1 MGYPAHDVLVSIA
14 DHAVIDYDY
23 NLNQTKPKRQKVQT
37 MKTSNIKSIPQL
49 AGTLAAF
56 IAILLTAASAW
67 ATGSPNLVIAEVYG
81 GGGNSGSTY
90 KNDFIVVFN
99 RSASSVDVNGWSVQ
113 YTSGTGTGAWA
124 GETTL
129 ATSSKIIPAGGYFLV
144 QESAGAGGTTSL
156 PTPDATGTLAL
167 SATVGKVALC
177 NNSTL
182 LNGQFANGT
191 GPTIVDFV
199 GFGVTANG
207 FEGTGPTPAPA
218 NPTSVQRASQ
228 GCIDTDQ
235 NNTDFSVGSPNPR
248 NSATATHSCAVVVP
262 PTISSIYPS
271 SITTNAGNTVNFTV
285 TNSAGDAPL
294 TYFWYKETASST
306 NLISAVTTN
315 TATGTLTLPNVLL
328 ADAVNYQVI
337 VSNAS
342 FVTATSAVVSL
353 TVIDPAIN
361 MQPVSQ
367 QGLLHGMAQF
377 PVSAGG
383 TGLSY
388 RWYFCTDPNNK
399 ADIASQVNNGTQ
411 GSGAVVS
418 GVTTSTLTI
427 TNLTNADPTNFVV
440 VVTGTYG
447 SVTSSVAS
455 LTVATTGPLAY
466 WNFNSPYLN
475 VTNPAPAQG
484 IGAASATNI
493 VTFLQPNG
501 SANDPDSINPNTAWG
516 TQNYPASGIN
526 NKSAGV
532 QFNASTVGAKNVTV
546 SYDFRATATASKY
559 QRLQYTTDGT
569 TWIDYPTSDAD
580 VVTTYIT
587 RNYSLAGFPGVANNP
602 NFGIRIVAEFE
613 STASYGATNDAVY
626 VAVSSSY
633 SPNGTLS
640 YDLVTISADAITNA
654 NTPPTISSIPNQTM
668 EDVSGTNVNFTVGDA
683 QTAAGS
689 LSVSAVSLTG
699 VSLGLNVNNTGGAC
713 QLSISSS
720 LGNTAPV
727 VTPILVTVTDG
738 NGDSTAT
745 WFYLTITP
753 FNAPPTIGGL
763 MDTNMLGNASLTMPF
778 TIGDDHTPPASITPT
793 VFSGNTTLVSN
804 DVAHVSLGG
813 SGANR
818 TLTIT
823 PVTNQ
828 FGTVPITISAS
839 DGTLI
844 TSQTFILVVRPNT
857 NVVLNDNFTYDGSGA
872 IDLLSGGFWQTH
884 SGTAGQMQV
893 GAGVVTVDGVHN
905 SEDVNAPLIGQPYTT
920 NSGAVLYSRY
930 VVNYTTLPGALGSY
944 FGHFK
949 DDTIYG
955 FIARVWAFTNGA
967 APGNYRIG
975 IANSSGTSATAEAFP
990 QDLVLNSNYVVVT
1003 RLVLSNEFSTVWI
1016 NPSSEASPSV
1026 TDTTD
1031 ITTNKVNIYSYAL
1044 RESNADEGILT
1055 VSNFSVALSFAAV
1068 TGVVVPIH
1076 LNYQW
1081 SNPNLTL
1088 TWSDPSFSLQSSTN
1102 VTGTYTTISGANTG
1116 FTTNT
1121 ASSSTKF
1128 FRLYHP

>member
-1 MGYPAHDVLVSIA
+1 MGHPAHDVLVSIA

-67 ATGSPNLVIAEVYG
+67 ATGSPNIVIEELYG
-81 GGGNSGSTY
+81 AGGNSGAVLNADY
-90 KNDFIVVFN
+90 AALFN
-99 RSASSVDVNGWSVQ
+99 RGTSSQSVSGWSLQ
-113 YTSGTGTGAWA
+113 YSSATGSSWSSG
-124 GETTL
+124 L
-129 ATSSKIIPAGGYFLV
+129 VPLPNVSIPAGGYYLV
-144 QESAGAGGTTSL
+144 KFAGG
-156 PTPDATGTLAL
+156 
-167 SATVGKVALC
+167 
-177 NNSTL
+177 
-182 LNGQFANGT
+182 ANGT
-191 GPTIVDFV
+191 AFTADYTNTTINMAAAGGKLALVNNTTVLTGTNPAGGATVVDFV
-199 GFGVTANG
+199 GASTANG
-207 FEGTGPTPAPA
+207 YEGSGAAPA
-218 NPTSVQRASQ
+218 MSTSTGLRRAST
-228 GCIDTDQ
+228 GCIDTDN
-235 NNTDFSVGSPNPR
+235 NNTDFATFAVVSSYQPPN
-248 NSATATHSCAVVVP
+248 SSTATHSCAVVVP

-315 TATGTLTLPNVLL
+315 TATGTLTLPNVLF

-361 MQPVSQ
+361 VQPVSQ
-367 QGLLHGMAQF
+367 QGLLHGMAEF

-388 RWYFCTDPNNK
+388 RWYFCTDPNNN

-411 GSGAVVS
+411 VSGAVVS

-484 IGAASATNI
+484 IGIGSATNI
-493 VTFLQPNG
+493 VTFVQPNG

-516 TQNYPASGIN
+516 TQNYPASGLN
-526 NKSAGV
+526 NKGAGV

-626 VAVSSSY
+626 VGVSSSY

-738 NGDSTAT
+738 NGDSTVT

-763 MDTNMLGNASLTMPF
+763 MDTNMLGNASLTIPF

-975 IANSSGTSATAEAFP
+975 IANSSGTSATAVAFP

-1044 RESNADEGILT
+1044 RESAADEGILT

>member
-1 MGYPAHDVLVSIA
+1 MNPKQILSCLAAVLLSA
-14 DHAVIDYDY
+14 SAAFA
-23 NLNQTKPKRQKVQT
+23 
-37 MKTSNIKSIPQL
+37 S
-49 AGTLAAF
+49 TLADWTF
-56 IAILLTAASAW
+56 ETSVPTTA
-67 ATGSPNLVIAEVYG
+67 GPYSPEIG
-81 GGGNSGSTY
+81 SGSASGSHASGSAVYSTPAGNGSSHSY
-90 KNDFIVVFN
+90 SANYWGVNDYWQF
-99 RSASSVDVNGWSVQ
+99 SV
-113 YTSGTGTGAWA
+113 SGTGASHIVVAWNQMGSSTGPRDFNFQYSTD
-124 GETTL
+124 GSTFTTF
-129 ATSSKIIPAGGYFLV
+129 ASY
-144 QESAGAGGTTSL
+144 SL
-156 PTPDATGTLAL
+156 PSSVTSWSAASSNAL
-167 SATVGKVALC
+167 SAFSEDLSSVTALNNAPTIYFRLKDADTTSVNGGTVG
-177 NNSTL
+177 TT
-182 LNGQFANGT
+182 GT
-191 GPTIVDFV
+191 DRIDNFT
-199 GFGVTANG
+199 VTAST
-207 FEGTGPTPAPA
+207 GTPPA
-218 NPTSVQRASQ
+218 
-228 GCIDTDQ
+228 
-235 NNTDFSVGSPNPR
+235 
-248 NSATATHSCAVVVP
+248 
-262 PTISSIYPS
+262 ISGILPS
-271 SITTNAGNTVNFTV
+271 SITTNAGNAVSFTV
-285 TNSAGDAPL
+285 SLSAGDTPL
-294 TYFWYKETASST
+294 TYFWYKETASGT

-315 TATGTLTLPNVLL
+315 TSTGTLVLPNVLL
-328 ADAVNYQVI
+328 ADAANYQVI
-337 VSNAS
+337 VSNMS
-342 FVTATSAVVSL
+342 TLTATSAVVSL
-353 TVIDPAIN
+353 TVVDPAIN
-361 MQPVSQ
+361 VQPVSQ

-383 TGLSY
+383 TGGPNY
-388 RWYFCTDPNNK
+388 RWYFCTDPNNN
-399 ADIASQVNNGTQ
+399 ADIASPVNNGTQ

-418 GVTTSTLTI
+418 GATASTLTI

-484 IGAASATNI
+484 IGTASATNI
-493 VTFLQPNG
+493 VTFVQPNG
-501 SANDPDSINPNTAWG
+501 SANDPDAINPNTAWG
-516 TQNYPASGIN
+516 TQNYPASGLN

-613 STASYGATNDAVY
+613 NTASYGATNDAVY
-626 VAVSSSY
+626 VGVSSSY

-720 LGNTAPV
+720 LGITEPV
-727 VTPILVTVTDG
+727 ITPILVTVTDG
-738 NGDSTAT
+738 NGDSTVT

-753 FNAPPTIGGL
+753 GNAPPTIGGL
-763 MDTNMLGNASLTMPF
+763 MDTNMLGNASLTIPF

-844 TSQTFILVVRPNT
+844 TSQTLILVVRPNT

-893 GAGVVTVDGVHN
+893 GAGVVTVDGVNN

-930 VVNYTTLPGALGSY
+930 VVNYTTLPGTAGAY

-949 DDTIYG
+949 DNTIYG

-967 APGNYRIG
+967 APGSYRIG
-975 IANSSGTSATAEAFP
+975 IANSTSTSATAVAFP

-1016 NPSSEASPSV
+1016 NPSSEASPGV

-1055 VSNFSVALSFAAV
+1055 VSNFSVALSFAGV

-1081 SNPNLTL
+1081 SSPNLTL

-1102 VTGTYTTISGANTG
+1102 VAGTYTTISGASSG
-1116 FTTNT
+1116 FITNT